1 MTTRRRTATTR
12 TCYSGVSYSITF
24 HTFDNLEFT
33 LDAKYR
39 VTNSLFRAY
48 VTSTAALNREFV
60 PDHICHP
67 VVCSK
72 CPCKTTHLGR
82 VLKSWRRCRVA
93 NHPCDGDDPEEATA
107 AIIPTAEPGDCCDE
121 WWNMARTNCKR
132 KVIHGAKAHFDAA
145 MQNLS

>member
-48 VTSTAALNREFV
+48 VTSTAALNRGVV
-60 PDHICHP
+60 PDHFCHP
-67 VVCSK
+67 VFPPFSSWLLYDGYNYNGDQADRLRNMY
-72 CPCKTTHLGR
+72 LGWGENFCE
-82 VLKSWRRCRVA
+82 SFGSDFSAVA
-93 NHPCDGDDPEEATA
+93 SSARFVGPPDGY
-107 AIIPTAEPGDCCDE
+107 
-121 WWNMARTNCKR
+121 K
-132 KVIHGAKAHFDAA
+132 
-145 MQNLS
+145 